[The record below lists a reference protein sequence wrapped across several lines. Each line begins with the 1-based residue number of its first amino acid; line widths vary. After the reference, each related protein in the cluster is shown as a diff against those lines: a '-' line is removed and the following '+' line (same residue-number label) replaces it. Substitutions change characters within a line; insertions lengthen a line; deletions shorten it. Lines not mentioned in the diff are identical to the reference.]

1 MRAHPS
7 GEARR
12 AKTEARRPGLHR
24 AAGSGARWIPGARFR
39 ARRNDGGEAW
49 AWRPRAARHD
59 SETPGQSL
67 VAKIYRFSEFRICGI
82 CPPSRPC
89 QRGASRSSRDAGRGA
104 VDAAAPARKCGD
116 RDGQAVELR
125 ATRLRHG
132 DCHSGQVDRRWC
144 AHRAPARRP
153 GRPRTE
159 KSCGPDGRSL
169 PSSLA
174 VMRRPDRAPHPKKP
188 RGDGGN
194 SASLPEESTKDT
206 VKTIRAGKA
215 GRPATPVIH
224 PVCISVHTDCGC
236 RRRPAFPAPSGN

>member
-1 MRAHPS
+1 MPRAGALRHSPAARALVRRS
-7 GEARR
+7 SKSEDGSTHTRSIGPQRQTHDGFRVRAFARPGMTAERFEPGPRASRR
-12 AKTEARRPGLHR
+12 AKHLT
-24 AAGSGARWIPGARFR
+24 
-39 ARRNDGGEAW
+39 
-49 AWRPRAARHD
+49 PRQ
-59 SETPGQSL
+59 PL
-67 VAKIYRFSEFRICGI
+67 PAKIYRFSEFRICGI
-82 CPPSRPC
+82 HPPSRPC

-153 GRPRTE
+153 RRPRTE

-174 VMRRPDRAPHPKKP
+174 VMRRPDRAPASNRP

-194 SASLPEESTKDT
+194 SASLPGESTKDT

-215 GRPATPVIH
+215 GRSAH
-224 PVCISVHTDCGC
+224 L
-236 RRRPAFPAPSGN
+236 